1 LQIGCNVKLIR
12 PEGVEPSV
20 ELQLPVFSYPDPDKL
35 TMVPRGPLSG
45 VTVNVAVTTK
55 STMAES
61 SSEPTTRIEWTPPL
75 AFDITVNE
83 QAPMLPADAVQV
95 KLLNEIQRGP
105 PTVDVR
111 FIVT

>member
-1 LQIGCNVKLIR
+1 MR
-12 PEGVEPSV
+12 PEGKEPSV

-35 TMVPRGPLSG
+35 TMVPRGPLCG
-45 VTVNVAVTTK
+45 VAVNVAVTTK

-61 SSEPTTRIEWTPPL
+61 SSEPMTWIEWTPPL

-83 QAPMLPADAVQV
+83 QAPVMLPADAVQV
-95 KLLNEIQRGP
+95 KLANEVQRGP